1 MTHFILRSGYNA
13 EWTRVKYFKLLKF
26 FFIFTRKKRK
36 ILRERRRQRERVE
49 LKMDL
54 PGVSV
59 ADDGD
64 TGMFSLRT
72 VGKNQVIE
80 KI

>member
-1 MTHFILRSGYNA
+1 MQSGL
-13 EWTRVKYFKLLKF
+13 VKYFKLLTF

-64 TGMFSLRT
+64 TGMFSLRAI
-72 VGKNQVIE
+72 GKNQVIE